1 MSGAGSGAGLADG
14 QRAVPRPQLRLA
26 AAFTGGVSLAVWMGG
41 MAREMNLLLSASRM
55 GRGEPVAE
63 TTGPGQ
69 RVRAGYAALLDLL
82 GIDVSIDVL
91 SGTSAGGINAAIL
104 GLANVQRFD
113 LDGLRDLWFAEGALG
128 GLLRSPSDK
137 TATSLLYGDKS
148 LLAGL
153 RTGLAKLAA
162 GGLGNPAPGQDP
174 TRVFLTTT
182 LLAGEASRFT
192 DEYGTLV
199 RDIDHYGLFTFSSA
213 ELIPA
218 NVPALALAA
227 RCSASFPVAFEPGL
241 IPIGL
246 NGGDGHPDM
255 AAFSNAQATQ
265 FAADGGLLMNRPL
278 GPALQAVFDRPAE
291 SEVRRVLAFVVPQTG
306 GPTVPRPKLTV
317 ADTPDLPAALAAD
330 LTALTAQTISA
341 DLTSIAAHNQ
351 QVRSRN
357 DARQQLAVLGS
368 QLDRLGTPFYRGYR
382 EQRAQRIAQTAT
394 GEVLA
399 QATTGHRAADGRPA
413 GFGADAEQARAAAV
427 AAVLAALPAGLP
439 AVGDYGAMCAAGRD
453 ALDDARATV
462 LAVLSR
468 SYPLVPPAG
477 QRTLGRLRL
486 SVSQAMPPRPE
497 PAPADTVARVLGA
510 APPAAGP
517 PSAAGPAD
525 GATGGLAGA
534 AAAAAQT
541 ATAAQALLGANM
553 AANHSGQP
561 WRDLAAVLLGLR
573 SLLPGLDQAAVADAG
588 QAARPAAGPAAG
600 SDAGEA
606 AGPDA
611 GYVPDLLRYLTGPAG
626 GDGVDTVAARLFDL
640 HVARYVMQ
648 PDGPLAD
655 QALELIQMSA
665 DTRTSLDPRTL
676 AAEKLT
682 GLQLHHFGAFCK
694 ASWRANDWMWG
705 RLDGAG
711 WLVHLLLDP
720 RRLHDLATGS
730 GDPDTFRS
738 GLRGTLEQIAG
749 SPPPAGIFTPF
760 PAQAGHPP
768 APAELDF
775 LTAAAPSPPPVSLP
789 MTAIW
794 VASGLQRIIA
804 GEELGYVAQQVGAD
818 AAQGGDEA
826 QARAFVAA
834 YHAAAG
840 PAAAG
845 AVHPPVVP
853 DAKAA
858 AVLHACRI
866 PAETIAGQV
875 GSQLF
880 TQTVTRAAAVAVKT
894 VDLGR
899 GTPHFLRPV
908 LAGARTVTTLAWR
921 VTSVGPAA
929 RYPLFAGLGLILV
942 GALAS
947 TSTIKALGAA
957 GLAAILAGLLL
968 VAVGAARRILLAL
981 AIVTVAAGAA
991 LAAAAYIP
999 VLRSQLFPWLEKTV
1013 LPSLARHPAQ
1023 WAILVLFVLVPPLW
1037 TIVSIIQRLTR
1048 RAPPSGAAAAVVPAR
1063 GPVSPGPVSSGPQP
1077 SAQPGPAPVA
1087 GHTAPR

>member
-1 MSGAGSGAGLADG
+1 MDGAALTNG
-14 QRAVPRPQLRLA
+14 QRTAPRPQLRLA

-41 MAREMNLLLSASRM
+41 MAREMNLLLAASRQS
-55 GRGEPVAE
+55 RGEAPPATSE
-63 TTGPGQ
+63 PGQ
-69 RVRAGYAALLDLL
+69 RVRALYGELLDLL
-82 GIDVSIDVL
+82 GTDVSIDVL

-113 LDGLRDLWFAEGALG
+113 LDGLRELWFAEGSLG

-162 GGLGNPAPGQDP
+162 GAPANPAPGQDP

-192 DEYGTLV
+192 DDYGTLV
-199 RDIDHYGLFTFSSA
+199 RDVSHHGLFSFTSA
-213 ELIPA
+213 ELTAA

-241 IPIGL
+241 IPIGAD
-246 NGGDGHPDM
+246 GGDGHPDM
-255 AAFSNAQATQ
+255 AAFSNTQATQ

-306 GPTVPRPKLTV
+306 GPAAPRPRLTV

-330 LTALTAQTISA
+330 LTALTAQTISG
-341 DLTSIAAHNQ
+341 DLAAITAHNQ
-351 QVRSRN
+351 QVASRN

-368 QLDRLGTPFYRGYR
+368 QMGRLAAPFYAGYR
-382 EQRAQRIAQTAT
+382 ERRAQRIAQAAAD
-394 GEVLA
+394 EVLT
-399 QATTGHRAADGRPA
+399 QTTTGHRAADGRPA
-413 GFGADAEQARAAAV
+413 GFGADADQARQAAV

-439 AVGDYGAMCAAGRD
+439 AVGDYGAMSAAGRD

-462 LAVLSR
+462 LAVLSKA
-468 SYPLVPPAG
+468 YLMVPAEG

-497 PAPADTVARVLGA
+497 PTPADTVARALVA
-510 APPAAGP
+510 APPAGGI
-517 PSAAGPAD
+517 AGPAGPAG
-525 GATGGLAGA
+525 GATAAGR
-534 AAAAAQT
+534 AAAAAQ
-541 ATAAQALLGANM
+541 AMLGANM
-553 AANHSGQP
+553 NGGSSGQP
-561 WRDLAAVLLGLR
+561 WRDLAAVLIGLR
-573 SLLPGLDQAAVADAG
+573 SLPGLDRAASDAAG
-588 QAARPAAGPAAG
+588 DPAADGAGDPA
-600 SDAGEA
+600 S
-606 AGPDA
+606 
-611 GYVPDLLRYLTGPAG
+611 YVADLLRYLTGPAG
-626 GDGVDTVAARLFDL
+626 GDWVDTVAARLFDL

-648 PDGPLAD
+648 SDGLVAD

-665 DTRTSLDPRTL
+665 DTRTSLDARTL

-711 WLVHLLLDP
+711 WLVHLLLAP
-720 RRLHDLATGS
+720 RRLHELAMES
-730 GDPDTFRS
+730 GDPDAFRTD
-738 GLRGTLEQIAG
+738 LRGQLERIAG
-749 SPPPAGIFTPF
+749 SPAPPGVFTPF
-760 PAQAGHPP
+760 PAQGGRPGG
-768 APAELDF
+768 PAELDF
-775 LTAAAPSPPPVSLP
+775 LTAGQLPPPPVSLP
-789 MTAIW
+789 ATAIW

-804 GEELGYVAQQVGAD
+804 GEELAYVAQQVGVD
-818 AAQGGDEA
+818 AGQGGDEGP
-826 QARAFVAA
+826 ARAFLAA
-834 YHAAAG
+834 YHAAAE
-840 PAAAG
+840 PAPAG
-845 AVHPPVVP
+845 GTAGHPPFVP

-866 PAETIAGQV
+866 PAETISGQV

-880 TQTVTRAAAVAVKT
+880 TQTATRAAAVAVKT

-921 VTSVGPAA
+921 VTSVSVTA
-929 RYPLFAGLGLILV
+929 RYPLFTGLGLILL

-947 TSTIKALGAA
+947 TSTVNVLSAA
-957 GLAAILAGLLL
+957 GLAAVLAGLLL
-968 VAVGAARRILLAL
+968 VAIGAARRIVLAL

-999 VLRSQLFPWLEKTV
+999 FLRSHLFPWLEKTV
-1013 LPSLARHPAQ
+1013 LPSLAKHPAQ
-1023 WAILVLFVLVPPLW
+1023 WAILVLFVLLPPLW
-1037 TIVSIIQRLTR
+1037 TIVSIIQRMTR
-1048 RAPPSGAAAAVVPAR
+1048 RAPRDSAAAASVAPAA
-1063 GPVSPGPVSSGPQP
+1063 GPVSSGPAP
-1077 SAQPGPAPVA
+1077 SAPPGPAPVA
-1087 GHTAPR
+1087 GRTAPR

>member
-1 MSGAGSGAGLADG
+1 MSGAGLATG
-14 QRAVPRPQLRLA
+14 QQAEPRLQLQLRLA

-41 MAREMNLLLSASRM
+41 MAREMNLLLAASRIR
-55 GRGEPVAE
+55 RGETVAD

-69 RVRAGYAALLDLL
+69 RVRAGYAGLLDVLDV
-82 GIDVSIDVL
+82 DVSMDVL

-113 LDGLRDLWFAEGALG
+113 LDGLRELWFAEGSLG
-128 GLLRSPSDK
+128 GLLRSPADK
-137 TATSLLYGDKS
+137 TAPSLLYGDKT

-153 RTGLAKLAA
+153 RAGLQKLAA
-162 GGLGNPAPGQDP
+162 SAPGNPAAAQDP

-192 DEYGTLV
+192 DEYGTLI
-199 RDIDHYGLFTFSSA
+199 RDIDHHGLFSFTSA
-213 ELIPA
+213 ELTPA

-241 IPIGL
+241 IPIGADA
-246 NGGDGHPDM
+246 GDGHPDM

-278 GPALQAVFDRPAE
+278 GPALQAVFDRPADC
-291 SEVRRVLAFVVPQTG
+291 EVRRVLAFVVPQTG
-306 GPTVPRPKLTV
+306 GPAVATPKLTA
-317 ADTPDLPAALAAD
+317 ADPPGLPAALAAD

-341 DLTSIAAHNQ
+341 DLAAIAAHNQ

-368 QLDRLGTPFYRGYR
+368 QLDRLGAPFYRSYR
-382 EQRAQRIAQTAT
+382 EQRAARVAQTAAD
-394 GEVLA
+394 EVLA
-399 QATTGHRAADGRPA
+399 RATAGQRAADGRPA
-413 GFGADAEQARAAAV
+413 GFGADAGQAIAAASD
-427 AAVLAALPAGLP
+427 AVLAVLPDTLPA
-439 AVGDYGAMCAAGRD
+439 AGDYAAMNAAGRA

-468 SYPLVPPAG
+468 AYPLVTAEG

-497 PAPADTVARVLGA
+497 PSPADTVARALGTA
-510 APPAAGP
+510 APAGT
-517 PSAAGPAD
+517 AAGPA
-525 GATGGLAGA
+525 AAGQAVA
-534 AAAAAQT
+534 AAR
-541 ATAAQALLGANM
+541 ALLGANM
-553 AANHSGQP
+553 AGRDSGQP

-573 SLLPGLDQAAVADAG
+573 SLLPGLDQVTGAQVSAAVS
-588 QAARPAAGPAAG
+588 PAAG
-600 SDAGEA
+600 
-606 AGPDA
+606 
-611 GYVPDLLRYLTGPAG
+611 YVTDLLRYLTGPAG
-626 GDGVDTVAARLFDL
+626 GDWVDTVAARLFDL

-655 QALELIQMSA
+655 QALELIQMSS

-711 WLVHLLLDP
+711 WLVHMLLDP
-720 RRLHDLATGS
+720 RRLDELAGLA
-730 GDPDTFRS
+730 GDRDGFRA
-738 GLRGTLEQIAG
+738 GLRDKLEQIAG
-749 SPPPAGIFTPF
+749 CPPPPGVFTPF
-760 PAQAGHPP
+760 PAQPGRPA

-775 LTAAAPSPPPVSLP
+775 LGAAPPSPPPVSLP
-789 MTAIW
+789 VTAMW

-804 GEELGYVAQQVGAD
+804 GEELPHVAEQVAVD
-818 AAQGGDEA
+818 AGQGGNEA
-826 QARAFVAA
+826 AARSFLAA
-834 YHAAAG
+834 YRGAVG
-840 PAAAG
+840 SPPAG
-845 AVHPPVVP
+845 AVDGHYPVLP
-853 DAKAA
+853 DGKAE
-858 AVLHACRI
+858 AVLRACRI
-866 PAETIAGQV
+866 PAETISGEV

-880 TQTVTRAAAVAVKT
+880 TQTATKAAAVAARA

-921 VTSVGPAA
+921 VTSAGPAA
-929 RYPLFAGLGLILV
+929 RYPLFAGLGLILL

-947 TSTIKALGAA
+947 TSTVNVLSAA
-957 GLAAILAGLLL
+957 GLAAIAAGLLL
-968 VAVGAARRILLAL
+968 VAVGAARRIVLAL

-991 LAAAAYIP
+991 LAGAAYIP
-999 VLRSQLFPWLEKTV
+999 VLRGHLFPWLEKTV

-1023 WAILVLFVLVPPLW
+1023 WAIVVLFVLLPPLW
-1037 TIVSIIQRLTR
+1037 TIASIMHQLAR
-1048 RAPPSGAAAAVVPAR
+1048 RGRPGSAAVAAAVVPAP
-1063 GPVSPGPVSSGPQP
+1063 GPVSPGPSSAGTQP
-1077 SAQPGPAPVA
+1077 SAPPGPAPVPA
-1087 GHTAPR
+1087 RTARR

>member
-1 MSGAGSGAGLADG
+1 MDGAALATG
-14 QRAVPRPQLRLA
+14 QQAAPRPQLRLA

-41 MAREMNLLLSASRM
+41 MAREMNLLLAASRIR
-55 GRGEPVAE
+55 RGETVAD

-82 GIDVSIDVL
+82 DVDVSMDVL

-113 LDGLRDLWFAEGALG
+113 LDGLRELWFSEGSLG

-137 TATSLLYGDKS
+137 TAPSLLYGDKA

-153 RTGLAKLAA
+153 RAGLGKLAA
-162 GGLGNPAPGQDP
+162 SAPGNPAAAQDP

-199 RDIDHYGLFTFSSA
+199 RDINHHGLFSFTSA
-213 ELIPA
+213 ELTPA

-241 IPIGL
+241 IPIGAD
-246 NGGDGHPDM
+246 GGDGHPDM

-278 GPALQAVFDRPAE
+278 GPALQAVFDRPAG

-306 GPTVPRPKLTV
+306 GAAVATPTLT
-317 ADTPDLPAALAAD
+317 AASPPDLPAALAAD
-330 LTALTAQTISA
+330 MTALTAQTISA
-341 DLTSIAAHNQ
+341 DLAAIAAHNQ

-368 QLDRLGTPFYRGYR
+368 QLDRLGAPFYRSYR
-382 EQRAQRIAQTAT
+382 EQRAARIAQTAAN
-394 GEVLA
+394 EVLTR
-399 QATTGHRAADGRPA
+399 ATAGHRAVDGRPA
-413 GFGADAEQARAAAV
+413 GFGADAERAIQAGSAAV
-427 AAVLAALPAGLP
+427 AAMLPAALPP
-439 AVGDYGAMCAAGRD
+439 VGDYAAMSAAGRE
-453 ALDDARATV
+453 ALDDGRATV

-468 SYPLVPPAG
+468 AYPLVTAAG

-486 SVSQAMPPRPE
+486 SVSQAMPARPE
-497 PAPADTVARVLGA
+497 PAPADTVARALGA
-510 APPAAGP
+510 RPPAA
-517 PSAAGPAD
+517 AVV
-525 GATGGLAGA
+525 GA
-534 AAAAAQT
+534 AAAADQT
-541 ATAAQALLGANM
+541 AAAARALLGANM
-553 AANHSGQP
+553 AGSDSGQP

-573 SLLPGLDQAAVADAG
+573 SLLPGLDQVTGAEVSAAV
-588 QAARPAAGPAAG
+588 GPAAG
-600 SDAGEA
+600 
-606 AGPDA
+606 
-611 GYVPDLLRYLTGPAG
+611 YVTDLLRYLTGPAG
-626 GDGVDTVAARLFDL
+626 GDRVDTVAARLFDL

-648 PDGPLAD
+648 PDGMLAD
-655 QALELIQMSA
+655 QALELIQMSS
-665 DTRTSLDPRTL
+665 DTRTSLDARTL

-711 WLVHLLLDP
+711 WLVHMLLDP
-720 RRLHDLATGS
+720 RRLRDLAS
-730 GDPDTFRS
+730 MAGDPDSFRA
-738 GLRGTLEQIAG
+738 GLRDKLEKIAG
-749 SPPPAGIFTPF
+749 CPAPPGVFTPF
-760 PAQAGHPP
+760 PAQPGRP
-768 APAELDF
+768 ATPAELDF
-775 LTAAAPSPPPVSLP
+775 LGAAQPPPPPVSLP
-789 MTAIW
+789 VTAMW
-794 VASGLQRIIA
+794 VASGLQRVIA
-804 GEELGYVAQQVGAD
+804 GEELPHVAQQVGVD
-818 AAQGGDEA
+818 AAQGADEGP
-826 QARAFVAA
+826 ARSFLDT
-834 YHAAAG
+834 YHGAVGAPPAGAAAG
-840 PAAAG
+840 GHYPL
-845 AVHPPVVP
+845 VP
-853 DAKAA
+853 DAKAE

-866 PAETIAGQV
+866 PAETISGEV

-880 TQTVTRAAAVAVKT
+880 TQTVTRAAAVVVKT

-908 LAGARTVTTLAWR
+908 LSGARTVTTLAWR

-929 RYPLFAGLGLILV
+929 RYPLFAGLGLILL

-947 TSTIKALGAA
+947 TSTVNVLSAA

-968 VAVGAARRILLAL
+968 VAVGAARRIVLAL

-999 VLRSQLFPWLEKTV
+999 VLRSHLFPWLEKTV

-1023 WAILVLFVLVPPLW
+1023 WAIVVLFVLLPPLW
-1037 TIVSIIQRLTR
+1037 TIASIVHRLTHR
-1048 RAPPSGAAAAVVPAR
+1048 GPTAAPATAAVAPATALSPAGSGR
-1063 GPVSPGPVSSGPQP
+1063 GADTASTPPVTSKV
-1077 SAQPGPAPVA
+1077 
-1087 GHTAPR
+1087 

>member
-1 MSGAGSGAGLADG
+1 MSGPTSGPANGAGLGNG
-14 QRAVPRPQLRLA
+14 QRAAPRPQLRLA

-41 MAREMNLLLSASRM
+41 MAREMNLLLAASRM
-55 GRGEPVAE
+55 NRGEEVPGTSE
-63 TTGPGQ
+63 PGQ

-82 GIDVSIDVL
+82 GTDVSIDVL

-104 GLANVQRFD
+104 GLANVQRLD
-113 LDGLRDLWFAEGALG
+113 LDRLRELWFTEGSLS
-128 GLLRSPSDK
+128 GLLRNPADK
-137 TATSLLYGDKS
+137 NAPSLLYGDKT

-153 RTGLAKLAA
+153 RTGLNNLAA

-199 RDIDHYGLFTFSSA
+199 RDINHHGLFSFSSA
-213 ELIPA
+213 DLTEA

-241 IPIGL
+241 IPIGMD
-246 NGGDGHPDM
+246 GGDGHPDM
-255 AAFSNAQATQ
+255 AAFSNTQASQ
-265 FAADGGLLMNRPL
+265 FAADGGLLTNRPL

-306 GPTVPRPKLTV
+306 GPTVPRPKLSV

-330 LTALTAQTISA
+330 LTALTAQTISG
-341 DLTSIAAHNQ
+341 DLAAITAHNQ
-351 QVRSRN
+351 QVGSRN
-357 DARQQLAVLGS
+357 DARQQLAVLGRELS
-368 QLDRLGTPFYRGYR
+368 RLADPFYAGYR
-382 EQRAQRIAQTAT
+382 QRRAQRLAQTAAN
-394 GEVLA
+394 EVLT
-399 QATTGHRAADGRPA
+399 QTTVGHRAADGRPA
-413 GFGADAEQARAAAV
+413 GFGTDAEQAQRAAA

-439 AVGDYGAMCAAGRD
+439 AVGDYGAMSAAGRE

-468 SYPLVPPAG
+468 AYPLVPPEG

-497 PAPADTVARVLGA
+497 PSASGTVARVLGA
-510 APPAAGP
+510 APAAG
-517 PSAAGPAD
+517 
-525 GATGGLAGA
+525 GGVDA
-534 AAAAAQT
+534 AAAASQT
-541 ATAAQALLGANM
+541 AAAAQALLGANM
-553 AANHSGQP
+553 AGGSSGQP
-561 WRDLAAVLLGLR
+561 WRDLAAVLIGLR
-573 SLLPGLDQAAVADAG
+573 SLPGLDRMAGAAAGNGATAGAGDPAGDGAGNGAADAAG
-588 QAARPAAGPAAG
+588 NGSGAAAA
-600 SDAGEA
+600 S
-606 AGPDA
+606 
-611 GYVPDLLRYLTGPAG
+611 YVADLLRYLTGPAG
-626 GDGVDTVAARLFDL
+626 GDWVDTVAARLFDL

-648 PDGPLAD
+648 PDGLVAD

-711 WLVHLLLDP
+711 WLVHMLLAP
-720 RRLHDLATGS
+720 RRLHELALES
-730 GDPDTFRS
+730 GDPETFRTE
-738 GLRGTLEQIAG
+738 LRGQLERIAG
-749 SPPPAGIFTPF
+749 SPAPAGVFTPF
-760 PAQAGHPP
+760 PAKDGHPP

-775 LTAAAPSPPPVSLP
+775 LTASQLPPPPVSLP

-794 VASGLQRIIA
+794 VASGLQQIIA
-804 GEELGYVAQQVGAD
+804 GEELAYVAQQVGVD
-818 AAQGGDEA
+818 AAQGGDEGA
-826 QARAFVAA
+826 ARAFLAA

-840 PAAAG
+840 KAASDTAG
-845 AVHPPVVP
+845 ASHPPPVVP
-853 DAKAA
+853 DTRAA
-858 AVLHACRI
+858 AVLHTCRI
-866 PAETIAGQV
+866 PAETITGQV

-894 VDLGR
+894 VDLGK

-908 LAGARTVTTLAWR
+908 LTGARTVTTLAWR

-929 RYPLFAGLGLILV
+929 KYPLVAGLVLILL

-947 TSTIKALGAA
+947 TSTVNVLSAA
-957 GLAAILAGLLL
+957 GLAAVLAGLLL
-968 VAVGAARRILLAL
+968 VAVGAARRIVLAL

-999 VLRSQLFPWLEKTV
+999 YLRSHLFPWLEKTV
-1013 LPSLARHPAQ
+1013 LPSLAKHPAQ
-1023 WAILVLFVLVPPLW
+1023 WAILVLFVLLPPLW
-1037 TIVSIIQRLTR
+1037 TIAAIVHRLIR
-1048 RAPPSGAAAAVVPAR
+1048 RSPPSSAAAAAAVAPVPA
-1063 GPVSPGPVSSGPQP
+1063 PVSSGPPP
-1077 SAQPGPAPVA
+1077 SAQPGAAPVA

>member
-1 MSGAGSGAGLADG
+1 MDGAALANG
-14 QRAVPRPQLRLA
+14 QRTAPRPQLRLA

-41 MAREMNLLLSASRM
+41 MAREMNLLLAASRQI
-55 GRGEPVAE
+55 RGEAPPATSE
-63 TTGPGQ
+63 PGQ
-69 RVRAGYAALLDLL
+69 RVRALYAELLDVL
-82 GIDVSIDVL
+82 GTDVSMDVL
-91 SGTSAGGINAAIL
+91 SGSSAGGINAAIL

-113 LDGLRDLWFAEGALG
+113 LDGLRELWFAEGALG

-162 GGLGNPAPGQDP
+162 SAPANPAPGQDP

-199 RDIDHYGLFTFSSA
+199 RDINHHGLFSFTSA
-213 ELIPA
+213 ELTAA

-241 IPIGL
+241 IPIGTD
-246 NGGDGHPDM
+246 GGDGHPDM

-306 GPTVPRPKLTV
+306 GPTVPRPRLTV
-317 ADTPDLPAALAAD
+317 ADTPGLPAALAAD

-341 DLTSIAAHNQ
+341 DLAAIAAHNQ
-351 QVRSRN
+351 QVASRN

-368 QLDRLGTPFYRGYR
+368 QLGRLAAPFYPCYR
-382 EQRAQRIAQTAT
+382 ERRAQRIAQTAAD
-394 GEVLA
+394 EVLT
-399 QATTGHRAADGRPA
+399 QTTTGHRAADGRPA
-413 GFGADAEQARAAAV
+413 GFGTDADQARQAAM

-439 AVGDYGAMCAAGRD
+439 AVGDYGAMSAAGRD

-462 LAVLSR
+462 LAVLSKA
-468 SYPLVPPAG
+468 YLMVPAEG

-510 APPAAGP
+510 APPAGGAAG
-517 PSAAGPAD
+517 SAAA
-525 GATGGLAGA
+525 AGQT
-534 AAAAAQT
+534 AAAAQ
-541 ATAAQALLGANM
+541 AMLSANM
-553 AANHSGQP
+553 DGGSSGQP
-561 WRDLAAVLLGLR
+561 WRDLAAVLIGLR
-573 SLLPGLDQAAVADAG
+573 SLPGLDRAASDAAG
-588 QAARPAAGPAAG
+588 DPAAAGAGDPA
-600 SDAGEA
+600 S
-606 AGPDA
+606 
-611 GYVPDLLRYLTGPAG
+611 YVADLLRYLTGPAG
-626 GDGVDTVAARLFDL
+626 GDWVDTVAARLFDL

-648 PDGPLAD
+648 PDGLVAD

-711 WLVHLLLDP
+711 WLVHLLLAP
-720 RRLHDLATGS
+720 RRLHELAMES
-730 GDPDTFRS
+730 GDPDAFRTQ
-738 GLRGTLEQIAG
+738 LRGKLEQIAG
-749 SPPPAGIFTPF
+749 SPAPPGVFTPF
-760 PAQAGHPP
+760 PAQAGHPG

-775 LTAAAPSPPPVSLP
+775 LTAGQLPPPPVSLP
-789 MTAIW
+789 ATAIW

-804 GEELGYVAQQVGAD
+804 GEELAYVAGQVGVD
-818 AAQGGDEA
+818 AGQGGDEG
-826 QARAFVAA
+826 QARAFLAA

-840 PAAAG
+840 PAPAG
-845 AVHPPVVP
+845 GEAGHPPFVP

-858 AVLHACRI
+858 AVLRACRI
-866 PAETIAGQV
+866 PAETIPGQV

-880 TQTVTRAAAVAVKT
+880 TQTATRAAAVAVKT

-921 VTSVGPAA
+921 VTSVSLAA
-929 RYPLFAGLGLILV
+929 RYPLLAGLGLILL

-947 TSTIKALGAA
+947 TSTVNVLSAA
-957 GLAAILAGLLL
+957 GLAAVLAGLLL
-968 VAVGAARRILLAL
+968 VAIGAARRIVLAL

-999 VLRSQLFPWLEKTV
+999 VLRSHLFPWLEKTV
-1013 LPSLARHPAQ
+1013 LPSLAKHPAQ
-1023 WAILVLFVLVPPLW
+1023 WAILVLFVLLPPLW

-1048 RAPPSGAAAAVVPAR
+1048 RAPPGSAAAAAVA
-1063 GPVSPGPVSSGPQP
+1063 PVAAPVSSGPAP

-1087 GHTAPR
+1087 GRTAPR

>member
-1 MSGAGSGAGLADG
+1 MSGAGNGAGLGNG
-14 QRAVPRPQLRLA
+14 QRAAPRPQLRLA

-41 MAREMNLLLSASRM
+41 MAREMNLLLAASRM
-55 GRGEPVAE
+55 NRGEPVADTSE
-63 TTGPGQ
+63 PGQ

-82 GIDVSIDVL
+82 GTDVSIDVL

-113 LDGLRDLWFAEGALG
+113 LDRLRDLWFTEGSLG

-137 TATSLLYGDKS
+137 NAPSLLYGDKS

-153 RTGLAKLAA
+153 RSGLKNLAA

-199 RDIDHYGLFTFSSA
+199 RDINHHGLFSFSSA
-213 ELIPA
+213 ELTDA

-241 IPIGL
+241 IPIGMD
-246 NGGDGHPDM
+246 GGDGHPDM
-255 AAFSNAQATQ
+255 AAFSNTQATQ
-265 FAADGGLLMNRPL
+265 FAADGGLLANRPL

-306 GPTVPRPKLTV
+306 GPSVPRPKLSV

-341 DLTSIAAHNQ
+341 DLAAISAHNQ
-351 QVRSRN
+351 QVASRN

-368 QLDRLGTPFYRGYR
+368 QLGRLAAPFYAGYR
-382 EQRAQRIAQTAT
+382 QRRAQRIAQAAAD
-394 GEVLA
+394 EVLT
-399 QATTGHRAADGRPA
+399 QATAGHRAADGRPA
-413 GFGADAEQARAAAV
+413 GFGTDAEQARQAAAAEV
-427 AAVLAALPAGLP
+427 MAALPAGLP
-439 AVGDYGAMCAAGRD
+439 AVGDYGAMSAAGRE

-462 LAVLSR
+462 LAVLSKA
-468 SYPLVPPAG
+468 YPLVPPEG

-510 APPAAGP
+510 APPAGG
-517 PSAAGPAD
+517 AADA
-525 GATGGLAGA
+525 AGA
-534 AAAAAQT
+534 ASQT
-541 ATAAQALLGANM
+541 AAAAQALLGANM
-553 AANHSGQP
+553 TGGSSGQP
-561 WRDLAAVLLGLR
+561 WRDLAAVLIGLR
-573 SLLPGLDQAAVADAG
+573 SLPGLDRIAGAAASDPAGDGAADAAR
-588 QAARPAAGPAAG
+588 AADAAGAAEG
-600 SDAGEA
+600 AGAGA
-606 AGPDA
+606 AA
-611 GYVPDLLRYLTGPAG
+611 ASYVADLLRYLTGPAG
-626 GDGVDTVAARLFDL
+626 GDWVDTVAARLFDL

-648 PDGPLAD
+648 PDGLVAD

-711 WLVHLLLDP
+711 WLVHMLLAP
-720 RRLHDLATGS
+720 RRLHELALES
-730 GDPDTFRS
+730 GDPDTFRTE
-738 GLRGTLEQIAG
+738 LRGKLEKIAG
-749 SPPPAGIFTPF
+749 SPAPPGVFTPF
-760 PAQAGHPP
+760 PAQDGHPP

-775 LTAAAPSPPPVSLP
+775 LTATQLPPPPVSLP
-789 MTAIW
+789 VTAIW

-804 GEELGYVAQQVGAD
+804 GEELAYVAQQAGVD
-818 AAQGGDEA
+818 AAQGGDEGA
-826 QARAFVAA
+826 ARAFLAA

-840 PAAAG
+840 PAPGGAG
-845 AVHPPVVP
+845 HPPPVVP

-866 PAETIAGQV
+866 PAETISGQV

-921 VTSVGPAA
+921 VTSVGLAA
-929 RYPLFAGLGLILV
+929 RYPLVAGLGLILL

-947 TSTIKALGAA
+947 TSTVNVLSAA
-957 GLAAILAGLLL
+957 GLAAVLAGLLL
-968 VAVGAARRILLAL
+968 VAVGAARRIVLAL
-981 AIVTVAAGAA
+981 AIVT
-991 LAAAAYIP
+991 
-999 VLRSQLFPWLEKTV
+999 
-1013 LPSLARHPAQ
+1013 
-1023 WAILVLFVLVPPLW
+1023 
-1037 TIVSIIQRLTR
+1037 
-1048 RAPPSGAAAAVVPAR
+1048 AAAAVVPVPA
-1063 GPVSPGPVSSGPQP
+1063 PVSSGPPP

-1087 GHTAPR
+1087 GRTAPR